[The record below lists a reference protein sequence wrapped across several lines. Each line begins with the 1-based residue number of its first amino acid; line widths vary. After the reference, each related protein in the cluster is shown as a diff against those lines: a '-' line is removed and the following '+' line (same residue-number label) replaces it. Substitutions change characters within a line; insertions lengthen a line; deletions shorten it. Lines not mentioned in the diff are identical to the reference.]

1 MSIKFLLRAT
11 SAGVLPTDISTS
23 SLALVPYAGGGGTLP
38 VTESSNFLEGVPY
51 HVNFGPLPFAG
62 SRITATVA
70 TEFIP
75 SSADFLIGVLPLA
88 IPNSYPSVLLEYS
101 DGAGDVCLSLAVTS
115 FSTLTLTFKSVSAG
129 GVVTART
136 IALPF
141 TAASYYSVSRVGD
154 TVYLN
159 SYSVLIGTDTIKQ
172 PVTPKLIIGD
182 APAFGLKIA
191 ELFVALNNSGNFGER
206 VTLLDYVAGAS
217 YTPVAPVMDGLTLLI
232 RGNSDYLDE
241 TENPAVLQG
250 VSARTSSVN
259 NLLFNEPVI
268 DGYDLDYVLPKPVLG
283 ASAFTVSLWVTGRGI
298 VTTSPVSKKLVKIAI
313 GPAWNDDLRIFISRS
328 GGGGSLVKFSMDLTL
343 AGVTETVTSAE
354 TFSKADWHHVEASY
368 GASTL
373 RLFVDGVL
381 AASASLSAAG
391 QTFGVNQRLML
402 MSGSVSDRPLIA
414 DVQIKNTVAHTAGF
428 TAPTGRLSSPA
439 GTSTCFIT
447 APSPICT
454 ASSFPIL
461 GYLIS
466 ASLAAPPP
474 TLISV
479 GHDSTGEQA
488 AYPTAPSPLLAA
500 NGGANAKLTNPTQT
514 LAATGTTTLV
524 ARATLTAPSPA
535 LLSTGTG
542 TFAAGASLK
551 APSPNLVGYG
561 GAVCSITLTGKA
573 LLQATGTTG
582 GVAGVTLTCPLFE
595 LTTGATRQAFGS
607 ANLLCPSPELG
618 RTAQA
623 WLMPPTGKLTAIG
636 TAVIAVSYEA
646 YAVNLLRSI
655 DRNPNNNYIAALDE
669 VTHYTNYPFTHVV
682 RYQGSYYGANSTGL
696 YLLEGTTDDGAAIA
710 FAVKTAV
717 TDFKTPNK
725 KTLAS
730 AYFSGR
736 FGPASTISLHEGE
749 KAPNTYSFTT
759 PRGTLAQ
766 NHRQKFGKGTKGRY
780 FALSVSGTGTCELDG
795 IEPEVHQLTRRI

>member
-1 MSIKFLLRAT
+1 MISSSPISAT
-11 SAGVLPTDISTS
+11 PLAGALTTEAADFALAVLDCPSPT
-23 SLALVPYAGGGGTLP
+23 
-38 VTESSNFLEGVPY
+38 LE
-51 HVNFGPLPFAG
+51 F
-62 SRITATVA
+62 VA
-70 TEFIP
+70 T
-75 SSADFLIGVLPLA
+75 
-88 IPNSYPSVLLEYS
+88 
-101 DGAGDVCLSLAVTS
+101 AV
-115 FSTLTLTFKSVSAG
+115 VIHAM
-129 GVVTART
+129 
-136 IALPF
+136 
-141 TAASYYSVSRVGD
+141 
-154 TVYLN
+154 
-159 SYSVLIGTDTIKQ
+159 
-172 PVTPKLIIGD
+172 
-182 APAFGLKIA
+182 A
-191 ELFVALNNSGNFGER
+191 EL
-206 VTLLDYVAGAS
+206 
-217 YTPVAPVMDGLTLLI
+217 
-232 RGNSDYLDE
+232 
-241 TENPAVLQG
+241 
-250 VSARTSSVN
+250 
-259 NLLFNEPVI
+259 
-268 DGYDLDYVLPKPVLG
+268 
-283 ASAFTVSLWVTGRGI
+283 
-298 VTTSPVSKKLVKIAI
+298 
-313 GPAWNDDLRIFISRS
+313 
-328 GGGGSLVKFSMDLTL
+328 
-343 AGVTETVTSAE
+343 
-354 TFSKADWHHVEASY
+354 
-368 GASTL
+368 
-373 RLFVDGVL
+373 
-381 AASASLSAAG
+381 
-391 QTFGVNQRLML
+391 
-402 MSGSVSDRPLIA
+402 
-414 DVQIKNTVAHTAGF
+414 
-428 TAPTGRLSSPA
+428 
-439 GTSTCFIT
+439 T
-447 APSPICT
+447 APSPNLIAGLVENISVTVSAPRPTLSAYGGGT
-454 ASSFPIL
+454 AALTAPRPTLTFSS
-461 GYLIS
+461 GGS

-636 TAVIAVSYEA
+636 TAVVTASYEA
-646 YAVNLLRSI
+646 YAVNLLRSV